1 MQVKDLVGLLLI
13 PMAISIGVLIA
24 CSSKRA
30 RDAAFFALTFGMVF
44 NDRLDINFLSREW
57 YRGTTRGFEFSFVDI
72 LAISLVVSSIL
83 LPRAGEKRWY
93 WPASLGMMLLY
104 FCYAVFSVFISDPKI
119 FGLFELSK
127 MVRGMIVF
135 LAAALFVRS
144 ERELRIFILALGCA
158 VALQGLLAIKHRFV
172 LGLERATGSLDHA
185 NSLSIYLCMTG
196 PIFVAALN
204 SNLPKYLRVLSV
216 ACIVLASVGI
226 VLAVSR
232 AGVPAFAAVMF
243 GATVF
248 CMSWRISLQKIVTG
262 LAVLV
267 GAGTLFYLSWD
278 SLKSR
283 WDGSSIEKE
292 LAGNEFENRGQYFVL
307 AKSILREHSLGV
319 GLNNWSWWVSNR
331 YGPKAGARYHNYATI
346 PPALLEAP
354 EIYDIAANFAPPAHN
369 LGLITAGE
377 LGWPGLA
384 LFVLLWMRW
393 FQMGF
398 RFLFKRSSEAIHRM
412 GIGFFFAV
420 CGVFL
425 QSLTEWVY
433 RQTAVFLTFNIVLGA
448 LASLYYLQHQ
458 ARRKRCAKRVSDQ
471 EIAPVSEPATAFA
484 GG

>member
-1 MQVKDLVGLLLI
+1 MQVKDLIGLLLI
-13 PMAISIGVLIA
+13 PMAMSIGVLLT

-30 RDAAFFALTFGMVF
+30 RDAAFFLLTLGMVL
-44 NDRLDINFLSREW
+44 NERLDINFLSREW

-83 LPRAGEKRWY
+83 IPRAGEKRCY
-93 WPASLGMMLLY
+93 WPASLGLMLLY
-104 FCYAVFSVFISDPKI
+104 FCYCIFSVAISEPKI

-127 MVRGMIVF
+127 MVRGMIAF

-158 VALQGLLAIKHRFV
+158 VALQGLLAIKHRFL

-204 SNLPKYLRVLSV
+204 SNLPRYLRVLSV
-216 ACIVLASVGI
+216 ACIMLASVGI

-232 AGVPAFAAVMF
+232 AGIPAFALVMF
-243 GATVF
+243 GATLF
-248 CMSWRISLQKIVTG
+248 CMSWRISLQKILT
-262 LAVLV
+262 AVAVVV
-267 GAGTLFYLSWD
+267 GAGALLFLSWD

-283 WDGSSIEKE
+283 WDGSSLEKE

-331 YGPKAGARYHNYATI
+331 YGPKTGARYHNYATI

-354 EIYDIAANFAPPAHN
+354 EIYDVAANFAPPAHN

-377 LGWPGLA
+377 LGWPGLM

-393 FQMGF
+393 FQMGLG
-398 RFLFKRSSEAIHRM
+398 FLRKRSTEAIHRM

-433 RQTAVFLTFNIVLGA
+433 RQTAVFLTFNLVLGA
-448 LASLYYLQHQ
+448 LASLYYLQRQTTKRQGEQ
-458 ARRKRCAKRVSDQ
+458 AVTEEER
-471 EIAPVSEPATAFA
+471 APAAEPAAAFA
-484 GG
+484 GA